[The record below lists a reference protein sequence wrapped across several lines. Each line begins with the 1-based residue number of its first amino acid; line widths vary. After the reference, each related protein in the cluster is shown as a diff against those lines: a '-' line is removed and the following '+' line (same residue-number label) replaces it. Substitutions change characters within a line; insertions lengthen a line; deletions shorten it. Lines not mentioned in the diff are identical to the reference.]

1 MVDTTWQLTSE
12 KLPILFCKNTK
23 KISHK
28 KKRWEISEI
37 LESER
42 CTEKLSQRYVPGT
55 TNNLPMIC
63 CWNSDVTQ
71 EQSFILLVVMFS
83 FLFIGV

>member
-28 KKRWEISEI
+28 KKKDGKLVKYLNQRDALKSYPKDMY
-37 LESER
+37 LE
-42 CTEKLSQRYVPGT
+42 LPIIYQWFVAGT
-55 TNNLPMIC
+55 
-63 CWNSDVTQ
+63 
-71 EQSFILLVVMFS
+71 VMWPKNRALFS
-83 FLFIGV
+83 